1 MNLKTDYIKKIG
13 KKFRSK
19 RGTTLIEM
27 LATLAILA
35 IVAVLSLQVVITAME
50 DYQCVRNISESQR
63 SISLMQE
70 NFSKYLRNAVDIQ
83 LVDNSTS
90 TFPSFANALA
100 DYVTARN
107 GGADP
112 LCDADTVATDEYN
125 DYVLYRCGTFKYA
138 LAKYY
143 TTYTKPDGT
152 VISNFFVPVFTVDNI
167 KEASFSFRSINGTS
181 SPSNPDK
188 QYMLDYVFTSPTN
201 EEFRFI
207 KGGNAAAIMPTDG
220 SVTADANFIE
230 AIANNTTK
238 GDYSIMSGTILNN
251 MYGNGYST
259 STTTLRICE
268 GITDTSG
275 SNDGSFK
282 NFIFIRTTPR
292 VAI

>member
-35 IVAVLSLQVVITAME
+35 IVAVLSLQVIITAME

-90 TFPSFANALA
+90 SYPTFANALSQ
-100 DYVTARN
+100 YVNNRN
-107 GGADP
+107 SGTDP
-112 LCDADTVATDEYN
+112 LCDADNVATDEYN

-143 TTYTKPDGT
+143 TTYTQPNGT
-152 VISNFFVPVFTVDNI
+152 VVSNFFVPVFTVDNI
-167 KEASFSFRSINGTS
+167 KEASFSFRSISGTG
-181 SPSNPDK
+181 SPSSPDK

-207 KGGNAAAIMPTDG
+207 KGGNANAIMPMDG
-220 SVTADANFIE
+220 SVTTDTDFISV
-230 AIANNTTK
+230 IHNNTTK

-251 MYGNGYST
+251 MYGSGYST
-259 STTTLRICE
+259 STTTLRISE
-268 GITDTSG
+268 GITDPSG

>member
-1 MNLKTDYIKKIG
+1 MNLKTDYIKRIG
-13 KKFRSK
+13 RKFRSK

-35 IVAVLSLQVVITAME
+35 IIAVMSLQVVVTAME

-83 LVDNSTS
+83 LVDNSSS
-90 TFPSFANALA
+90 TFPTFANTLS
-100 DYVTARN
+100 DYVTDRN
-107 GGADP
+107 TGTDP
-112 LCDADTVATDEYN
+112 LQDSDTVAADEYN

-143 TTYTKPDGT
+143 TTYTKPNGT
-152 VISNFFVPVFTVDNI
+152 IVSNYFVPVFTVDNI
-167 KEASFSFRSINGTS
+167 KEASFTFRSINGTG
-181 SPSNPDK
+181 SPTSPDK

-282 NFIFIRTTPR
+282 NFIVIRTTPR

>member
-19 RGTTLIEM
+19 RGTTLVEM

-70 NFSKYLRNAVDIQ
+70 NFSKYLRNAVDIE
-83 LVDNSTS
+83 LVDNSAS
-90 TFPSFANALA
+90 AFPSFANALSQ
-100 DYVTARN
+100 YVNDRN

-112 LCDADTVATDEYN
+112 LQDADNVATDEYN
-125 DYVLYRCGTFKYA
+125 DYVLYRCGTFQYA

-143 TTYTKPDGT
+143 EAYTKPDGST
-152 VISNFFVPVFTVDNI
+152 IHNFFVPVFTVDNI
-167 KEASFSFRSINGTS
+167 KEASFSFKSISGTS

-188 QYMLDYVFTSPTN
+188 QYMLDYVFTSPSN

-207 KGGNAAAIMPTDG
+207 KGGNANVIMPMDG
-220 SVTADANFIE
+220 SVTTDTGFIE
-230 AIANNTTK
+230 AIHNNTTK

-251 MYGNGYST
+251 MYGSGYST
-259 STTTLRICE
+259 STTTLRISE
-268 GITDTSG
+268 GITDPSG